1 MSHLQSVRIGR
12 QTYKR
17 PHRSGLF
24 FFYCPFQGGVNVQ
37 YRLYNINLTQ
47 FFQKMLAIGASKDKK
62 ALSLAAN

>member
-24 FFYCPFQGGVNVQ
+24 FFTAHFRGVNVQ
-37 YRLYNINLTQ
+37 YRLYNIILTQ